1 MDCSSNEASDAEMD
15 SNPFIDQM
23 TLELLM
29 NKQQYQ
35 KYKET
40 QNPDG
45 HNKHN
50 KYSEELDTYKTRIFD
65 LTTHLLNDHRDPIS
79 NDVNDV
85 FEQYS
90 KCLIRHF
97 KMKDIES
104 ENTMS
109 SKYDAQYDDDQVMFG
124 EIDNET
130 NELSE
135 RDQSKMDI
143 LNQSVWGKSITKKN

>member
-1 MDCSSNEASDAEMD
+1 MV
-15 SNPFIDQM
+15 FRQ
-23 TLELLM
+23 LRELYLG
-29 NKQQYQ
+29 K
-35 KYKET
+35 KHSKE
-40 QNPDG
+40 QEFN
-45 HNKHN
+45 
-50 KYSEELDTYKTRIFD
+50 EELSTYKSRIID
-65 LTTHLLNDHRDPIS
+65 LTTHLINDHSDPIS